1 MFRSLKYKI
10 IIPVLICSLIG
21 VLAISGTAY
30 IQASKIIAK
39 DIENLALS
47 KINKLSTHTE
57 DRVLNWKT
65 SIQIL
70 SSVDIVRNLD
80 INGLEEYFSKN
91 KDIFNDFNDIFVCDN
106 GGTLKSTNGRRGNVT
121 DRYYFYKAKKGE
133 VVVSNPVISK
143 SNGNPVIVIAAP
155 IRNDNNSIVG
165 VVGGTINLSSITEM
179 VNAEKLGQ
187 TGHAYMIDK
196 TGLIMAHPNNEH
208 ILTENLLDHSNEKL
222 SKITEKMINGES
234 SFDRLKLDGNDKI
247 MFYEYVDLTGWSI
260 AMITNYSEIAN
271 AVSKLRFVILL
282 IGLITI
288 SLIGSIMYILVA
300 KTIKPI
306 SQMANITKDIAKGH
320 LNAKVDIECNDEIGV
335 LSNNFNNMVT
345 SMQSLIGDISDT
357 STTVASAS
365 EQMMVST
372 ENVGKVAEQV
382 STTVSELARGATE
395 QAISTQQTSDLVNE
409 LVTGVGQI
417 LENANNTEEL
427 TIMAAKTVDE
437 GISAIEYQKNKMLD
451 NKNATEN
458 VSHEVN
464 VLSMKS
470 KEISEISELIGSISE
485 QTNLLALN
493 AAIEAARAG
502 EQGKGFA
509 VVAEEVRKLA
519 EESGRAT
526 QNIGKLI
533 GEIQSSVENV
543 VSEMSNTRAI
553 VDEQERAAGQTS
565 NAFNH
570 IMQAFESVSD
580 NIKKV
585 VEACDE
591 LNAKS
596 NIVGDHVNNIA
607 SITEE
612 NAASTEEVAA
622 STHEQTSTIDQISS
636 AALELAQVSK
646 KLQESIQK
654 FHI

>member
-1 MFRSLKYKI
+1 MFKSLKYKI
-10 IIPVLICSLIG
+10 IIPVLICSIIG

-30 IQASKIIAK
+30 IQASKIIAQ
-39 DIENLALS
+39 DIEDLALS
-47 KINKLSTHTE
+47 KINKLSTRTQ
-57 DRVLNWKT
+57 DRVLNWRT

-70 SSVDIVRNLD
+70 SSVDVVRNLD
-80 INGLEEYFSKN
+80 INGLEKYFSKN
-91 KDIFNDFNDIFVCDN
+91 KDIFNDFNDIFICDN
-106 GGTLKSTNGRRGNVT
+106 GGNLKSTNGRRANVT
-121 DRYYFYKAKKGE
+121 DRYYFYEAKKGQ

-143 SNGNPVIVIAAP
+143 SSGNPVIVIASP

-179 VNAEKLGQ
+179 VNAEKLGN
-187 TGHAYMIDK
+187 TGYAYMIDK

-208 ILTENLLDHSNEKL
+208 ILKENFLEHSNEKL
-222 SKITEKMINGES
+222 SKITEKMINGEG
-234 SFDRLKLDGNDKI
+234 SFDRLDLEGNDKI
-247 MFYEYVDLTGWSI
+247 IFYEPVELTGWSI
-260 AMITNYSEIAN
+260 AMLTNYSEIAD
-271 AVSKLRFVILL
+271 AVSKLKTSILL

-306 SQMANITKDIAKGH
+306 SQMANITKDIAKGQ
-320 LNAKVDIECNDEIGV
+320 LNAKVDIECKDEIGV
-335 LSNNFNNMVT
+335 LSNNFNDMVA
-345 SMQSLIGDISDT
+345 SMQSLIGGISDT

-372 ENVGKVAEQV
+372 GNVGKVAEQV

-395 QAISTQQTSDLVNE
+395 QAISTQKTSDLVNE
-409 LVTGVGQI
+409 LVIGVGQI
-417 LENANNTEEL
+417 LENANSTEDL
-427 TIMAAKTVDE
+427 TVRAAKTVDE
-437 GISAIEYQKNKMLD
+437 GISAIEYQKDKMLD

-464 VLSMKS
+464 ILSMKS

-543 VSEMSNTRAI
+543 VSEMSSTRTI
-553 VDEQERAAGQTS
+553 VVEQEKAAQQTS
-565 NAFNH
+565 YAFNQ

-585 VEACDE
+585 VTACDE
-591 LNAKS
+591 LNDKS

-622 STHEQTSTIDQISS
+622 STQEQTSTIEQISS